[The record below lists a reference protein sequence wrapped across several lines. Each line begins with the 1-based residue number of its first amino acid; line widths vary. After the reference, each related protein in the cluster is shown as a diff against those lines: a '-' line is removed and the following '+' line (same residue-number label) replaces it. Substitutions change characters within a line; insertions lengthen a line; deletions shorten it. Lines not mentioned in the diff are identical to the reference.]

1 MLSCWNSIIYVYA
14 ILTGTHMLKMGGV
27 NDVCVSRISDNTS
40 FLFPLFM
47 LAYFQSLLFTLRQYL
62 PFNNYLAENIVIHS
76 EQELADYTTVIFHFY
91 LFLIRQSVL
100 WTHDITGQQ
109 NSGSVHCHRM
119 LQRRNSTLFTVTAD
133 NEVRRF
139 LIGLFFSHAWNAP
152 FLFSIDFHSHTR
164 AYANVV

>member
-1 MLSCWNSIIYVYA
+1 
-14 ILTGTHMLKMGGV
+14 MLKMGGV

-100 WTHDITGQQ
+100 
-109 NSGSVHCHRM
+109 
-119 LQRRNSTLFTVTAD
+119 
-133 NEVRRF
+133 
-139 LIGLFFSHAWNAP
+139 
-152 FLFSIDFHSHTR
+152 
-164 AYANVV
+164 